1 MKRQA
6 TDKTTEKTMTTIDVQ
21 DEAKRIWDEMDAAD
35 SGNTDPVEIVA
46 EGEQGTAQAAPTEA
60 LPEPTDDMNDPKM
73 LRDKLAN
80 MEAMVQQLGGRLRN
94 AEGHIGGLNSQ
105 LKSQLEAA
113 KAVVKSGGDAP
124 SAKELRD
131 AQGDPEAMADLAR
144 DYPELAK
151 ALRPAM
157 EATFSERFKE
167 LEKRLPTGVQE
178 GGLTRQEL
186 NAFRSEMLV
195 ESSHKG
201 WQEVVRGDEFK
212 GWLSSSPREFQLLA
226 ASDAPADAI
235 RLLDQFNESK
245 KEVPLQKNQRLS
257 SAAAM
262 PTGQRS
268 PARTKNVDDM
278 TAQEFWRYQDQLDK
292 QKA

>member
-1 MKRQA
+1 LNRQA
-6 TDKTTEKTMTTIDVQ
+6 TDTTTEIFMTVNIQ

-46 EGEQGTAQAAPTEA
+46 EEEQGTAQAAPTKA
-60 LPEPTDDMNDPKM
+60 PPAPTVDEDDPKV
-73 LRDKLAN
+73 LRNKLAN

-113 KAVVKSGGDAP
+113 KTVVKAGGDAP
-124 SAKELRD
+124 SANQIRE

-157 EATFSERFKE
+157 EATFSERFRE
-167 LEKRLPTGVQE
+167 LEKRLPSAAQEE
-178 GGLTRQEL
+178 GGLTRKEL
-186 NAFRSEMLV
+186 QAFKSEMLV

-201 WQEVVRGDEFK
+201 WQAVVGGADFSS
-212 GWLSSSPREFQLLA
+212 WLSSSPREHQLLA
-226 ASDAPADAI
+226 QSDAPADAI
-235 RLLDQFNESK
+235 RLLDMYNEAK
-245 KEVPLQKNQRLS
+245 RDAPIQKQQRLS